1 MRAMIAMFF
10 RDHVVLAGHVCHV
23 CHACHVTELTCLLAS
38 MANRKVLVRVLC
50 CIFLLCLLFLIFL
63 LLFLFLFFLYLLLFF
78 LSLRLLF
85 FLFPLIFLLLLFS
98 FLFSL
103 PRRWISHHPLQ
114 PARRLASG
122 TCATMSDMHN
132 HVGHAANTTMQL
144 ATVRDLLRLF
154 SMPCQVNASSA
165 GGLCTSF
172 PGTCLTRSNQ

>member
-1 MRAMIAMFF
+1 MPCVPCNRADMFASK
-10 RDHVVLAGHVCHV
+10 HGQPQSPCP
-23 CHACHVTELTCLLAS
+23 CPLLHLS
-38 MANRKVLVRVLC
+38 SLSSLSYLPSPFSLP
-50 CIFLLCLLFLIFL
+50 FLSLPSSL
-63 LLFLFLFFLYLLLFF
+63 F